1 MRKIIYN
8 KFKNFNE
15 DRISML
21 ILSSFF
27 IAFLLL
33 SGCGSR
39 ETVRMRSREEME
51 QTMSVSEE
59 AEEEK
64 QAEPAVE
71 EADELKTAE
80 TKNVIVHICGAVN
93 YPGVYELTE
102 GDRVIDAVNRAQG
115 LTADACT
122 EAVNLSEK
130 LTDAQRIYIPTKQ
143 EVAGMTATG
152 LWQGQ
157 DMSDENANRLIN
169 INTADEKTLMQIK
182 GVGETRAKSI
192 ISYREAHG
200 SFEKIED
207 IKNVSGI
214 GEASFEKMKDMITVG

>member
-64 QAEPAVE
+64 QAEPAGE
-71 EADELKTAE
+71 EADALKTAE

-102 GDRVIDAVNRAQG
+102 GDRA
-115 LTADACT
+115 
-122 EAVNLSEK
+122 SE
-130 LTDAQRIYIPTKQ
+130 
-143 EVAGMTATG
+143 V
-152 LWQGQ
+152 W
-157 DMSDENANRLIN
+157 
-169 INTADEKTLMQIK
+169 
-182 GVGETRAKSI
+182 
-192 ISYREAHG
+192 
-200 SFEKIED
+200 
-207 IKNVSGI
+207 
-214 GEASFEKMKDMITVG
+214 

>member
-71 EADELKTAE
+71 EADALKTAE